1 MLRLE
6 VGFAGGDSQIA
17 VGHPALGTAIFY
29 RPVSG
34 RDRRATAEGLSLS
47 HSPSRPQE
55 QDAEIARRDNRQ
67 KGVCSEGQDGAAAQ
81 DSRRYTDDHDS
92 IGASLDAG
100 TGEGLGGWRGIRR
113 DQTGADLRIVEGHR
127 PGDLA
132 KWHTA
137 RGSLKF
143 LWFSMLMGLSLWGKT

>member
-34 RDRRATAEGLSLS
+34 RARRATAEGLSLS

-55 QDAEIARRDNRQ
+55 QDVEIARQDNRQ
-67 KGVCSEGQDGAAAQ
+67 KGVCSGGHFFFQAE
-81 DSRRYTDDHDS
+81 DSIRYTDDHDS

-100 TGEGLGGWRGIRR
+100 TGEGLG
-113 DQTGADLRIVEGHR
+113 
-127 PGDLA
+127 
-132 KWHTA
+132 
-137 RGSLKF
+137 
-143 LWFSMLMGLSLWGKT
+143 